1 MELVLVKNRGE
12 IKVYQGKLDC
22 DDCDYF
28 FFATSKN
35 GVLTDIVVHT
45 LATDEMTII
54 PVNDRNTL
62 DVITRVLVNEYV
74 AEGVWKEKNL

>member
-45 LATDEMTII
+45 LSPDEMSII
-54 PVNDRNTL
+54 PVNDMATL

-74 AEGVWKEKNL
+74 AEGV